1 MMPAVGEKRE
11 PSEVAPSSVA
21 ASACA
26 PLSATH
32 LHCTYPALART
43 VLAKKLRSLDDSS
56 LNQLLSKAAAAGG
69 EGLTDGPQS
78 DSAGEPQGAGMSGVM
93 GGGGSGSGGGPA
105 EGGEA
110 AEREA
115 KAALDALKEATLIRS
130 KKADWRLVA
139 AAQAIRR
146 GEFKDEFEAAAA
158 MGKSIS
164 RRREARFAKAK

>member
-1 MMPAVGEKRE
+1 MKR
-11 PSEVAPSSVA
+11 VRGTCKRV
-21 ASACA
+21 
-26 PLSATH
+26 L
-32 LHCTYPALART
+32 LGLRFVNRDKYRALNTGR
-43 VLAKKLRSLDDSS
+43 KLGMTEWR
-56 LNQLLSKAAAAGG
+56 AAGG

-78 DSAGEPQGAGMSGVM
+78 DSAGEPQGVGMSGGM

-139 AAQAIRR
+139 AACSCRMKR
-146 GEFKDEFEAAAA
+146 TP
-158 MGKSIS
+158 S
-164 RRREARFAKAK
+164 RRRL